1 MSLPVTTF
9 YCTGCD
15 FQQGNA
21 GTWGIREYVLPNG
34 VRLPVDWRLG
44 WCEDCA
50 GLAAV
55 EVLSE
60 DGRQKDLKEAE
71 AELAAHPPRPVRRW
85 WQLHRFVLNSAWR
98 NRIGEWG
105 RARLRLQSKLD
116 DAHDALDHIRRRSQA
131 RKCLACGSHRVHAP
145 LVTNAEPW
153 NDPEQPQRTGFV
165 HPGCGGGLWML
176 EDGMRFALKPSVR
189 RYSPEGDLIEKE
201 FVDGYSIPD
210 FGYLEDRD
218 MENALARGR
227 VTAAA
232 MKT

>member
-1 MSLPVTTF
+1 MSMPVTTS

-21 GTWGIREYVLPNG
+21 GTWGVREYVLPNG

-60 DGRQKDLKEAE
+60 DDRLKDLKEAE
-71 AELAAHPPRPVRRW
+71 AELAAHPPRPVRHW
-85 WQLHRFVLNSAWR
+85 WHLYRYVLNSAWH
-98 NRIGEWG
+98 NRIGEWE

-116 DAHDALDHIRRRSQA
+116 DAHDALAHIRRRSQA
-131 RKCLACGSHRVHAP
+131 CKCLACGSHRVHAP

-153 NDPEQPQRTGFV
+153 NNPEQAQRTGFI
-165 HPGCGGGLWML
+165 HPGCGGELWMM
-176 EDGMRFALKPSVR
+176 EDGLRLALKPSVR

-210 FGYLEDRD
+210 SGYF
-218 MENALARGR
+218 ENRAMANTLARGTSAPEPR
-227 VTAAA
+227 G
-232 MKT
+232 